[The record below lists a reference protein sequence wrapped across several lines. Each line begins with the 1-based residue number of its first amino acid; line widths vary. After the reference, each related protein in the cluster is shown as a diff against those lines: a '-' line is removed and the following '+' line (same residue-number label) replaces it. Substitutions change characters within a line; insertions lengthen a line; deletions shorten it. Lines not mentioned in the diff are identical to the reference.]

1 VTDTVRLDTE
11 LTDAISRDSV
21 YHEAMLTPRASLV
34 LVLLSGLTSAQWS
47 ADAAANQFL
56 SDQDGE
62 QTQAKIV
69 ATGDGGFYVSWFD
82 SDPGGSPAFGYDVYL
97 QRLDERGEP
106 QWAEDGVVIADR
118 GFSSTTDYD
127 LELASDGS
135 ALLTFRDDRFAGT
148 QITATKV
155 DTAGA
160 QTWGATGVQLT
171 NTGAFVASPKIART
185 STGGAIVAWVQ
196 DSTTHVQ
203 GLDASGATVWGPT
216 VLAPPAGAV
225 SPSDMHGSEG
235 GGAILLLA
243 VDTGGFGAPRNLY
256 AQKFN
261 ELGAPQWGAGPVAIF
276 DSGSLQFGNFPTFV
290 TDGAGGA
297 VIGWYSSSPSLE
309 CFVQRVDSSG
319 TELFAH
325 NGVAAS
331 TNAAQLRVSPSV
343 AFDAT
348 TGETYLFY
356 SELNGAQSMS
366 GVSGQKFDAAGARQW
381 TNSGLT
387 LQALSSNN
395 TSFVASV
402 ATGSGA
408 AVGWI
413 DSVGFGQDQIVG
425 ARVSSA
431 GALVGGLKTLSSP
444 ASGKGRQVA
453 ARGSDYTAFVWR
465 DEREG
470 TPDILAQNLWDNG
483 QLGGVAASAVRNGS
497 GSNALCLTSSDD
509 PVLGTTWDAEVDTTG
524 VAIPSFSGILFY
536 PAPLPGVPVAG
547 GELLVDVTKPLLFL
561 STAVAGVSPDAHA
574 VPIPDDA
581 TLAGFTIYTQGVVAG
596 TSTQFCNAIDLTLGL

>member
-1 VTDTVRLDTE
+1 M
-11 LTDAISRDSV
+11 S
-21 YHEAMLTPRASLV
+21 TPRVSLALLLLPG
-34 LVLLSGLTSAQWS
+34 LVHAQWS
-47 ADAAANQFL
+47 ADAALNQFL

-69 ATGDGGFYVSWFD
+69 ATGDGGFYVSWYD
-82 SDPGGSPAFGYDVYL
+82 SDPDGSPAFGYDVYL

-106 QWAEDGVVIADR
+106 QWALDGIVIADR

-135 ALLTFRDDRFAGT
+135 ALLAFRDDRFTGT

-155 DTAGA
+155 DATGT

-171 NTGAFVASPKIART
+171 STGAFVASPKIAGT

-196 DSTTHVQ
+196 DSATHVQ
-203 GLDASGATVWGPT
+203 GVDAGGTTVWGPT
-216 VLAPPAGAV
+216 VLTPPAGAV

-243 VDTGGFGAPRNLY
+243 VDTGGFGAPRHLFL
-256 AQKFN
+256 QKFD
-261 ELGAPQWGAGPVAIF
+261 ETGGTPWGAAPLAVF

-309 CFVQRVDSSG
+309 CFAQRVDSTG
-319 TELFAH
+319 TELFPH
-325 NGVAAS
+325 NGVAAA
-331 TNAAQLRVSPSV
+331 TTAMNRVSPSV

-366 GVSGQKFDAAGARQW
+366 GVSGQKFDATGARQW
-381 TNSGLT
+381 TNSGLV
-387 LQALSSNN
+387 LQALSSNS
-395 TSFVASV
+395 TSFVAAEAS
-402 ATGSGA
+402 GSGA
-408 AVGWI
+408 TVGWI
-413 DSVGFGQDQIVG
+413 DSAGFGQDQIAG
-425 ARVSSA
+425 ARVGAA
-431 GALVGGLKTLSSP
+431 GALVGGLETLSSP
-444 ASGKGRQVA
+444 ASGKGRLVA
-453 ARGSDYTAFVWR
+453 ARGADYTAFVWR

-483 QLGGVAASAVRNGS
+483 QLGGVAASAERNGS
-497 GSNALCLTSSDD
+497 GANALCLTSADD
-509 PVLGTTWDAEVDTTG
+509 PVLGETWDAAVDTTG

-536 PAPLPGVPVAG
+536 PAPLPGIPVAG

-561 STAVAGVSPDAHA
+561 STSVSGVSPDSHA